1 VSVSVGGKGLDFEQ
15 LAGRHVLVGVTV
27 LDAKDEV
34 VEQRQ
39 FHGVVEVADASS
51 GIAVRRHDT
60 SELEWLPPDLRAFSR
75 AEPGEYRLRST
86 GEVLTDPDVLA
97 TWTVHQAPPD
107 A

>member
-1 VSVSVGGKGLDFEQ
+1 MSASVGGKGLDFEQ

-27 LDAKDEV
+27 LDAKDAV

-51 GIAVRRHDT
+51 GIAVRRHDI
-60 SELEWLPPDLRAFSR
+60 SELEWLPLDLRAFSR